1 MLFRLP
7 PDPPE
12 KWRAVQA
19 ALETTSKTLR
29 FCLILVVGSIPL
41 GLILAAAIVL
51 AKR

>member
-1 MLFRLP
+1 MLLRLP

-12 KWRAVQA
+12 KWLAVHA

-29 FCLILVVGSIPL
+29 YCLISVVSSIPI